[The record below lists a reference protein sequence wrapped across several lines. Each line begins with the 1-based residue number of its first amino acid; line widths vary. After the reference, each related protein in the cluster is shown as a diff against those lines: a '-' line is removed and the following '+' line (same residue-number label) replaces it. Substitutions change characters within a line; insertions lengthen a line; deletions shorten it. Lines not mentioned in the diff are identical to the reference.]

1 MDRRRPAGVT
11 LRWPTHAA
19 ITTAAV
25 AAMRLWNEQPFSGS
39 PCDDRRNRCISHA
52 SHAVQVDRAK
62 VNEQFF
68 SEIRNPQLSVFDV
81 IGRYLDNHGALI

>member
-1 MDRRRPAGVT
+1 MPAAHVVGTPQPHTGRGMLPRCTSQNTPRVC
-11 LRWPTHAA
+11 AA
-19 ITTAAV
+19 
-25 AAMRLWNEQPFSGS
+25 
-39 PCDDRRNRCISHA
+39 
-52 SHAVQVDRAK
+52 QVDRAK